1 MRKSLNRRSFLAT
14 AGAAATVIATSAK
27 ISAFAQSNTASAGS
41 NSPAYRSVSELRGM
55 LDGRKISATELLDQA
70 IKRIEMQDARINA
83 VVVRDFERALASA
96 AAADRALAQGERKPL
111 LGIPVTVKESFNI
124 GGLPTTWGLPMGRD
138 WRAAE
143 DAVAVARL
151 KAAGAVVLG

>member
-27 ISAFAQSNTASAGS
+27 ISAFAQSNTASAGN
-41 NSPAYRSVSELRGM
+41 NSLAYRSVSELRGM

-70 IKRIEMQDARINA
+70 IKRIEAQDARINA

-96 AAADRALAQGERKPL
+96 AAADRTMAQGVRKPL

-143 DAVAVARL
+143 D
-151 KAAGAVVLG
+151 